1 MLPLSRKRGMAGWRD
16 RLTNMQQNIHD
27 DADLTPSL
35 LATLRLARS
44 ENLGPRQFHALV
56 SRFGS
61 ATAAL
66 EALPEL
72 IGRRGFKKSIK
83 ICSLDA
89 AKEEVAKATA
99 FGAQLLSI
107 EDERYP
113 ENLAALEDAPPIL
126 TMLGQLD
133 RLQEPSVA
141 IVGARN
147 ASALGLK
154 FAETLARD
162 LGVAGQTIVS
172 GLARGV
178 DTAAHRGS
186 IETGT
191 IAAIAGGIDQ
201 IYPPENRGLYE
212 EIAQQGLLVTEMP
225 FGVPPRAQHFPRRN
239 RIISALSRA
248 TIVIEAAKR
257 SGSLITA
264 RFALEQGRDVMA
276 VPGSPLDP
284 RCEGT
289 NALISQGATLITSAK
304 DVIEALDLFERRV
317 KVAPVR
323 RESEPR
329 AKDAEQPLPL
339 PPIDGPENRPPS
351 AVPSAAS
358 SAAPSADNV
367 AQQVLERLGPSPVE
381 IDELIRRL
389 PIAPNLILSTLL
401 ELEIE
406 GKVTRHEGQQISR
419 AG

>member
-1 MLPLSRKRGMAGWRD
+1 MAGWRD

-66 EALPEL
+66 KELPEL
-72 IGRRGFKKSIK
+72 IGRRGFKRSIK
-83 ICSLDA
+83 ICSSDSA
-89 AKEEVAKATA
+89 REEFAKAVA
-99 FGAQLLSI
+99 IGAQLISI
-107 EDERYP
+107 EDEHYP
-113 ENLAALEDAPPIL
+113 EGVAALEDAPPVL
-126 TMLGQLD
+126 TVLGQLD
-133 RLQEPSVA
+133 WLQEPSVA

-162 LGVAGQTIVS
+162 LGSAGHTIVS

-317 KVAPVR
+317 KVAPVGSET
-323 RESEPR
+323 ESR
-329 AKDAEQPLPL
+329 AKSAEQPLPL
-339 PPIDGPENRPPS
+339 PPNRGPENGPP
-351 AVPSAAS
+351 PT
-358 SAAPSADNV
+358 APSADNV